1 MFVMTVDQQGSRTRG
16 DAVPALLERLAVR
29 AAPGSPGVRIGFDRT
44 VGDEVQGVLDDADA
58 VVRLTLDLLRHGG
71 WTVGIGAGPVDEP
84 LPAAARAGSGP
95 AFVHAR
101 RAVER
106 AKARTRPAAVA
117 VEGETADRAELCEG
131 VLTLVASVR
140 ARRTDAG
147 WAVVDAVEDG
157 ATQDAVAERL
167 GITQQAVSQR
177 LRTALWAEER
187 AARPAAARLLEEA
200 R

>member
-16 DAVPALLERLAVR
+16 DAVPALLDRLAVW

-44 VGDEVQGVLDDADA
+44 VGDEVQGVLDDADV
-58 VVRLTLDLLRHGG
+58 VVRLTLDLLRLGG
-71 WTVGIGAGPVDEP
+71 WTVGIGAGAVDEP

-106 AKARTRPAAVA
+106 AKTRTRPAAVA

-187 AARPAAARLLEEA
+187 DARPAAARLLEEA
-200 R
+200 V